1 MGAPRTKSSLVLAV
15 LTACALAACGDPDQY
30 LRHAKTDA
38 GTLPIMTGGSGGST
52 GVAGAETS
60 GAAGANSPTG
70 GAGTP
75 GAVSGGAGASTTGG
89 AAGAGATTG
98 AAGAATSTGAAGTT
112 TGAAGAATT
121 GAAGAAMTTGA
132 AGATGGAGGAAT
144 CDGCKLEV
152 VYTCLG
158 TGTDSRNFAIE
169 VKNQGSSIVLY
180 KDLTL
185 RYWYTADPSKEQE
198 LDCDTA
204 EKLTCNY
211 IVKSTNTPPA
221 PQPKFVSVTP
231 PRTKANEYVELAVVM
246 GALDVAN
253 TTGRIQLRLHNKD
266 FSAIDQTADYSYD
279 CGSVGQA
286 HDSSKIT
293 AYIRGVLVSGTEP

>member
-1 MGAPRTKSSLVLAV
+1 MGVPRTKPSLILAA

-30 LRHAKTDA
+30 LRHAKSDA
-38 GTLPIMTGGSGGST
+38 GTLPIMTGNAAGST
-52 GVAGAETS
+52 GTT
-60 GAAGANSPTG
+60 GAAGSTG
-70 GAGTP
+70 
-75 GAVSGGAGASTTGG
+75 GG
-89 AAGAGATTG
+89 AAGSSTGAAGSATTNTG
-98 AAGAATSTGAAGTT
+98 AAGAATITGAAGSSTGAAGAVTT

-121 GAAGAAMTTGA
+121 TGA
-132 AGATGGAGGAAT
+132 AGSTTGAGGAAS

-152 VYTCLG
+152 VYTCLA

-180 KDLTL
+180 KEMTL
-185 RYWYTADPSKEQE
+185 RYWYTADASKEQE

-204 EKLTCNY
+204 DKLTCNY

-221 PQPKFVSVTP
+221 PQPKFVSLTP
-231 PRTKANEYVELAVVM
+231 PRTKANEYVELAVVQ
-246 GALDVAN
+246 GALDIGG

-266 FSAIDQTADYSYD
+266 FTPIDQTADYSYD

-286 HDSSKIT
+286 HDSPKIT
-293 AYIRGVLVSGTEP
+293 AYIRGVLVSGTEPQ